1 MGISPVFPFRETRG
15 LFSTSPGG
23 LEEQCGGLHIHI
35 ILILNKQR
43 QKAIVKR

>member
-23 LEEQCGGLHIHI
+23 LEEQCGGLHIHSI
-35 ILILNKQR
+35 PMLNINKD
-43 QKAIVKR
+43 KKLL

>member
-15 LFSTSPGG
+15 AFWHQPRWFRGTMW
-23 LEEQCGGLHIHI
+23 GLHIHI

-43 QKAIVKR
+43 QKTIVER